1 MLNKPVEPS
10 LSFLERLQ
18 MLPLMLV
25 HFSAKQLVEEKTILS
40 KILSMALE
48 DFCLMEWWDYQ
59 SEKHSAKKHSNLSV
73 PNHTIA

>member
-25 HFSAKQLVEEKTILS
+25 HLSAKQLVEEKTILS

-48 DFCLMEWWDYQ
+48 DFCLMEWWDHQ

>member
-48 DFCLMEWWDYQ
+48 DFCLME
-59 SEKHSAKKHSNLSV
+59 
-73 PNHTIA
+73 